1 MLKLE
6 KRKHLAII
14 TIDRPK
20 VLNALSVELLE
31 RLESA
36 LIEVEKDREIRVLI
50 ITGSGRSFVAG
61 ADIAEM
67 SKLDLE
73 SARQFALFGQRVFN
87 HLEYMEIPTIAAVN
101 GFAFGGGMELALA
114 CDLRVASPQAE
125 FGQLEVTLGIMTGF
139 AGSQRLP
146 RLIGLGKAKE
156 YIFTADRIKA
166 EEALAVG
173 LVNHLADNALDKAI
187 EVAEKII
194 KQAPVAIRYSKQAI
208 NIGMATT
215 SKNGQE
221 VESQLFGMC
230 FATEDQNRGMQA
242 FLKKEKAVFE
252 GN

>member
-208 NIGMATT
+208 
-215 SKNGQE
+215 
-221 VESQLFGMC
+221 